1 MKIVYFINKTNGFP
15 KSMISFMETNFP
27 EYDKSYYT
35 IDRRKEENLPILSN
49 VHRILSYKEF
59 ILNRELLEDLRTAD
73 KIIVSGVFTL
83 QYVLPI
89 YGKKIMEKTYWQFW
103 GGDYEVLRKK
113 NLSVKLK
120 LTKCIVTYCIRCAKG
135 IILLTKPERKA
146 FEEVFGN
153 IANDKLY
160 TAVVPSGQEDE
171 NILMKARDEHKV
183 VKSNIIVIGNS
194 ATDSNQHL
202 DIFQKMKHLDTEK
215 IKICCPLSYGEAQ
228 YREDVIKKGKEI
240 FGDRFY
246 PITEYMSYEKYVDF
260 LNSCDVG
267 IYNNNRQQALGN
279 ISLMLNLGKKVYVP
293 ELTKQYYEQFGY
305 KLYSISEVEFTNIE
319 NVLKYDTNVMENN
332 IQCYEQ
338 RKKVIYREW
347 EKILTE

>member
-1 MKIVYFINKTNGFP
+1 M
-15 KSMISFMETNFP
+15 
-27 EYDKSYYT
+27 
-35 IDRRKEENLPILSN
+35 
-49 VHRILSYKEF
+49 
-59 ILNRELLEDLRTAD
+59 
-73 KIIVSGVFTL
+73 
-83 QYVLPI
+83 
-89 YGKKIMEKTYWQFW
+89 
-103 GGDYEVLRKK
+103 
-113 NLSVKLK
+113 
-120 LTKCIVTYCIRCAKG
+120 
-135 IILLTKPERKA
+135 TKPERKA